1 MLERLLPSPADN
13 RVRGH
18 PLALWLFAA
27 ITLVSLGRS
36 CIHIF
41 RSDGGA
47 QTIATVPLDTF
58 TPDGATSVIA
68 IFAQWGLSQLVTA
81 LLFVVVLLRYRSLL
95 SLMFLAVLV
104 EYAGRMAV
112 GSMKPLVTL
121 GTPPGAPG
129 SLLLLAAGVVGLVL
143 SLRWREQAAG
153 SVAE

>member
-27 ITLVSLGRS
+27 ITAVSLVRS

-47 QTIATVPLDTF
+47 QAIATVPLDRF
-58 TPDGATSVIA
+58 TPDGAASVIA
-68 IFAQWGLSQLVTA
+68 IFAQLGLLQLVAA
-81 LLFVVVLLRYRSLL
+81 LLFVVVLFRYRSLL

-104 EYAGRMAV
+104 EYAGRLAV
-112 GSMKPLVTL
+112 ASMKPLVTL
-121 GTPPGAPG
+121 GTPPGEPA
-129 SLLLLAAGVVGLVL
+129 SWLLLAVGGVGLVL
-143 SLRWREQAAG
+143 SLRWRETPAG